1 MANEAKASASTPIV
15 PHEHIVFT
23 DLDGTEGVLVDL
35 HAKSFYRLNETAVL
49 VWRGL
54 EQNATIEEIIDKMTL
69 RYDVAADQAAS
80 SVDRLLRSFQTYR
93 LVH

>member
-1 MANEAKASASTPIV
+1 M
-15 PHEHIVFT
+15 FT

-35 HAKSFYRLNETAVL
+35 NTKKYYRLNETAVL

-69 RYDVAADQAAS
+69 RYDVAADSAAS
-80 SVDRLLRSFQTYR
+80 SVQRLLRSFSAYKLVR
-93 LVH
+93 LS